1 MKLAKG
7 LREMRLAEALGDF
20 LHRYE
25 DRDAITFTIG
35 SASHYSSGE
44 AIFDVLSC
52 HPTACLP
59 LTAEDFP
66 VRQPKKPRD
75 FPVRQPKKPR
85 VLSVEALERRQRR
98 KEDRDSE
105 KAFLAQELATA
116 TALKFLDILER
127 EKADYCGYPGK
138 RQKTW
143 IYVEY
148 KGKRLGI
155 GTFEWIAG
163 DSQPYIRFSKAKV

>member
-1 MKLAKG
+1 MEACGMKLAKG
-7 LREMRLAEALGDF
+7 LREMRLAEAFDDF

-25 DRDAITFTIG
+25 NRDAVAFTIG
-35 SASHYSSGE
+35 SGSHYSYSE
-44 AIFDVLSC
+44 AILDVLSC

-66 VRQPKKPRD
+66 VRQPKKPR
-75 FPVRQPKKPR
+75 

-98 KEDRDSE
+98 KEERNSE

-138 RQKTW
+138 RQETW

-148 KGKRLGI
+148 KGKRLGV

-163 DSQPYIRFSKAKV
+163 DSQPYIRFSKAKL